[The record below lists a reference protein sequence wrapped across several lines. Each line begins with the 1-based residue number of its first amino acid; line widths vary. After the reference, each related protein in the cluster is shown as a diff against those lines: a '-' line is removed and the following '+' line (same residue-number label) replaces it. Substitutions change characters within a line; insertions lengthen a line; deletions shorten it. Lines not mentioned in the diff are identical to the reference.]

1 MAFKPKVN
9 KHKALLTGT
18 DPLFVSV
25 LPIPLCHPHS
35 TLSRFDEKAEYA
47 GNFMELRISNAYS
60 SVGPN
65 VHVSILPSPV
75 DGCRQGWLKAPRDA
89 VWTAGK
95 MFLGLCSLWT
105 DAGGS

>member
-18 DPLFVSV
+18 DPLFDPV
-25 LPIPLCHPHS
+25 LPIPLSHPHS
-35 TLSRFDEKAEYA
+35 TLSCFDEIAEYA
-47 GNFMELRISNAYS
+47 GNFMELRISNPYS

-75 DGCRQGWLKAPRDA
+75 DGCRQGWLKASRDA
-89 VWTAGK
+89 VWTGGE
-95 MFLGLCSLWT
+95 MVLGSGSPWT